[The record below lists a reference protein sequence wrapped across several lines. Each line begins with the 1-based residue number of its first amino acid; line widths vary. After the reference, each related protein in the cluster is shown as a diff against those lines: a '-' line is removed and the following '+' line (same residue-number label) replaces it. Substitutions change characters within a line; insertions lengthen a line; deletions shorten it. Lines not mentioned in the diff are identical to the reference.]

1 MHESRA
7 TWQRLAVCQIS
18 GSWERPYHLRMV
30 QIQESTNWTNLM
42 EAELLELIKVHVAR
56 SVQIELAI
64 ERIDRQIAENRKQQE
79 LITKLLEKNESTI

>member
-1 MHESRA
+1 
-7 TWQRLAVCQIS
+7 
-18 GSWERPYHLRMV
+18 
-30 QIQESTNWTNLM
+30 M

-79 LITKLLEKNESTI
+79 LITKLLEKNEKLN

>member
-1 MHESRA
+1 
-7 TWQRLAVCQIS
+7 
-18 GSWERPYHLRMV
+18 MV